1 MKKKNIAHSL
11 IAAAVLFLAGTG
23 LRAEAAPA
31 KLNKGDTVVGYY
43 TNWSSDKGYN
53 PADIPAGKLTHL
65 NYAFAKI
72 DPAANTIA
80 VANPEKDL
88 KNFEQ
93 LRNMKKKYPG
103 LKTLISVGGWDYST
117 YFSVVAATEESRNQF
132 AAGCVDFI
140 LTHGFDGVDLDWE
153 YPVSGGPAG
162 NINSPEDKRNFT
174 LLLSAIRNQLN
185 AQTQRDGKK
194 YYLTIAGAANSNYL
208 NKIEAQQVVGLVDH
222 IFVMAYDMHGS
233 WDTYSDFGAP
243 LYNPQERSPQ
253 YKNSVHDGVQAY
265 LNAGVPADKL
275 VLGMPFYGYIYE
287 GVGAAQEGR
296 YSTFSSARSI
306 SYNSIKGTYLN
317 NPAFSSFYH
326 EGAAVPYLYGN
337 GIFISYENSRS
348 IGTKAAFARNLG
360 LAGVGIW
367 ELSHDSAGEL
377 LDSARAGLIGA

>member
-1 MKKKNIAHSL
+1 M
-11 IAAAVLFLAGTG
+11 
-23 LRAEAAPA
+23 
-31 KLNKGDTVVGYY
+31 
-43 TNWSSDKGYN
+43 
-53 PADIPAGKLTHL
+53 
-65 NYAFAKI
+65 
-72 DPAANTIA
+72 
-80 VANPEKDL
+80 
-88 KNFEQ
+88 
-93 LRNMKKKYPG
+93 
-103 LKTLISVGGWDYST
+103 
-117 YFSVVAATEESRNQF
+117 
-132 AAGCVDFI
+132 
-140 LTHGFDGVDLDWE
+140 
-153 YPVSGGPAG
+153 
-162 NINSPEDKRNFT
+162 
-174 LLLSAIRNQLN
+174 
-185 AQTQRDGKK
+185 
-194 YYLTIAGAANSNYL
+194 
-208 NKIEAQQVVGLVDH
+208 GLVDH

-306 SYNSIKGTYLN
+306 SYNNIKGTYLN

-337 GIFISYENSRS
+337 GIFISYENPRS

-377 LDSARAGLIGA
+377 LESARAGLIGA